1 MPHEPRHASIARC
14 VSRASMSSPLLK
26 SHSLSMM
33 RTRASPMPATRSRVS
48 SSDLPTLTTTSS
60 QTSSTEAIAAT
71 MGKLSWT
78 ALRTSVNP
86 DSKSGPELQIVQPAI
101 HAVRREQVAVRAALH
116 NPPLGQDD
124 DEIGVLYG
132 GEPVRDDEHR
142 AVRHQAVD
150 RFLHQALGLGVER
163 AGRFVENEDG
173 RIAEQ
178 RPGDRDALALP
189 AAESGPALAEQRLV
203 SFGQPH
209 DEFIRVRRA
218 RRGAHLLQRRVF

>member
-1 MPHEPRHASIARC
+1 MPHVPRQASIARC
-14 VSRASMSSPLLK
+14 VSSASMSSPLLK
-26 SHSLSMM
+26 SHSLSTM
-33 RTRASPMPATRSRVS
+33 RTRVSPMPATMSRVS

-60 QTSSTEAIAAT
+60 QTASPGAPAAA

-86 DSKSGPELQIVQPAI
+86 DSNSGPELQIVQPAI

-116 NPPLGQDD
+116 DPPLRQDD
-124 DEIGVLYG
+124 DEIGVLHG
-132 GEPVRDDEHR
+132 GEPMRDDEHR
-142 AVRHQAVD
+142 TVRHQALD

-189 AAESGPALAEQRLV
+189 AAEPGAALAEQRLV
-203 SFGQPH
+203 PF
-209 DEFIRVRRA
+209 R
-218 RRGAHLLQRRVF
+218 